1 MEINFNNL
9 IDSITTKFKT
19 ISIEELNQINISNE
33 KEYEYL
39 LNDLIHI
46 IELNDETENET
57 GLNTEQIIDVKTL
70 QNSILVL
77 SSNLEQKLNEDT
89 INLVYSRMTM
99 TPNSLGYIEM
109 TNYQK
114 LIKFYEN
121 TKNYLMNLKDNK
133 MIEHP
138 ALLHIIQH
146 NSAEILIEFNVFL
159 NTFIAES
166 TFNPSSEVYNDFSL
180 YSKNLLVILD
190 GLIKAYFQY
199 SNVSSLLD
207 CSFIKRFK
215 ILLMIYNITI
225 LLAYFVVKY

>member
-9 IDSITTKFKT
+9 IESITTKFKT
-19 ISIEELNQINISNE
+19 ISIEEQHQIKISNE
-33 KEYEYL
+33 KEYEYEYL

-57 GLNTEQIIDVKTL
+57 RLNTGKIIDVKTL

-114 LIKFYEN
+114 LIRFYEC

-138 ALLHIIQH
+138 ALLHIIY
-146 NSAEILIEFNVFL
+146 AEIPIEFNVFL

-166 TFNPSSEVYNDFSL
+166 TFNPSSDVYNDFSL

-190 GLIKAYFQY
+190 GLIKSYFQH

>member
-19 ISIEELNQINISNE
+19 ISIEEQNQIKISNE

-146 NSAEILIEFNVFL
+146 NCAEMPVEFNVFL